1 MQKQT
6 RLTSLALL
14 LGIGW
19 LGLGGCTR
27 QGFDEPTGTVRGRVL
42 LGDGPPAEGTVVNF
56 LHNAR
61 GISASS
67 LTDADGKFVLHSP
80 VGGDELPVGNY
91 SASVA
96 VPYVPAE
103 VVLIPAFKRLLAQKE
118 GKEPPVAQEPPVAE
132 KQPERP
138 PVPVRYRNPETS
150 GLKFDVSE
158 GENEFTIELVM
169 EQPRSK

>member
-19 LGLGGCTR
+19 LGLGGCTQ

-42 LGDGPPAEGTVVNF
+42 LGDGPPAEGTIVNF

-67 LTDADGKFVLHSP
+67 STDADGNFALHSP

-118 GKEPPVAQEPPVAE
+118 GKTAQQEQPVAQEPPVAE
-132 KQPERP
+132 EQPERP
-138 PVPVRYRNPETS
+138 PFP
-150 GLKFDVSE
+150 
-158 GENEFTIELVM
+158 
-169 EQPRSK
+169 

>member
-1 MQKQT
+1 MQNRTK
-6 RLTSLALL
+6 LTSLALL

-19 LGLGGCTR
+19 LGLSGCTQ

-67 LTDADGKFVLHSP
+67 STDADGNFALHSP
-80 VGGDELPVGNY
+80 VGADELPVGSY

-103 VVLIPAFKRLLAQKE
+103 DVLIPAFKRLLAQKE
-118 GKEPPVAQEPPVAE
+118 GKEPPAAYTPPVAE
-132 KQPERP
+132 GP
-138 PVPVRYRNPETS
+138 
-150 GLKFDVSE
+150 
-158 GENEFTIELVM
+158 
-169 EQPRSK
+169 PRSAQVPQR

>member
-1 MQKQT
+1 MQKRT
-6 RLTSLALL
+6 KLTSLALL

-27 QGFDEPTGTVRGRVL
+27 QGFDEPTGTIRGRVL

-67 LTDADGKFVLHSP
+67 STDADGNFALHSP
-80 VGGDELPVGNY
+80 VGGDELPVGSY

-103 VVLIPAFKRLLAQKE
+103 DVLIPAFKRLLAQKE
-118 GKEPPVAQEPPVAE
+118 GKTAQQEQPVAQEPP
-132 KQPERP
+132 ERP
-138 PVPVRYRNPETS
+138 PFP
-150 GLKFDVSE
+150 
-158 GENEFTIELVM
+158 
-169 EQPRSK
+169 

>member
-1 MQKQT
+1 MQKRT
-6 RLTSLALL
+6 KLTSLAIL

-19 LGLGGCTR
+19 LGLCGCSG

-42 LGDGPPAEGTVVNF
+42 LGDSPPAEGTIVNF

-67 LTDADGKFVLHSP
+67 STDADGNFALHSP
-80 VGGDELPVGNY
+80 VGGDQLPVGGY

-118 GKEPPVAQEPPVAE
+118 GKELPPAYKPPVAE
-132 KQPERP
+132 GP
-138 PVPVRYRNPETS
+138 PVPRRYRNAETS
-150 GLKFDVSE
+150 GLADDVSE

-169 EQPRSK
+169 ERPRSN

>member
-1 MQKQT
+1 MQKRT
-6 RLTSLALL
+6 KLTSLALL

-27 QGFDEPTGTVRGRVL
+27 QGFDEPTGTIRGRVL

-67 LTDADGKFVLHSP
+67 STDADGNFALHSP
-80 VGGDELPVGNY
+80 VGGDELPVGSY

-103 VVLIPAFKRLLAQKE
+103 DVLIPAFKRMLAQQNGE
-118 GKEPPVAQEPPVAE
+118 ELPPAYKPPVAE
-132 KQPERP
+132 P
-138 PVPVRYRNPETS
+138 PPIPAKYRNAETS
-150 GLKFDVSE
+150 GLEYDVSE

-169 EQPRSK
+169 ERPRSK